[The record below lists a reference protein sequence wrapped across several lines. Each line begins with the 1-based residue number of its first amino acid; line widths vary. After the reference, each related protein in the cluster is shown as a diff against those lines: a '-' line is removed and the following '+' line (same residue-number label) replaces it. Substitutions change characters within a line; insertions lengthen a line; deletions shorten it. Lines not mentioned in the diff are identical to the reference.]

1 MSMTKRKILDL
12 KTAKELKENALIGET
27 FEELILPE
35 GMMKIPGSMC
45 EICHN
50 LKKVVLPSTLKRI
63 GIGAFCRCSQLF
75 DINIPDG
82 IEDIGENT
90 FQSCKSLKQITIP
103 SSLKRLSPEIFDSSG
118 IESIELPEG
127 LEEIGYWAF
136 YCCHRL
142 KTLVIPKSVR
152 HIERGIVTAH
162 KCFEGLVCHADG
174 YHVENDALIDDEKQ
188 ELLCCWTQQKH
199 YVVPMCVRKIAD
211 ISANTFIES
220 IIVKQPVEL
229 TTNDTFVY
237 NLNLREIIFLGG
249 VSGITKNTFYN
260 CLKLRHKNHK

>member
-35 GMMKIPGSMC
+35 GMIKIPGSMC

-90 FQSCKSLKQITIP
+90 FQGCKSLKQITIP

-127 LEEIGYWAF
+127 LTSIGSWAF
-136 YCCHRL
+136 GYVGNSIGGVKVVL
-142 KTLVIPKSVR
+142 PY
-152 HIERGIVTAH
+152 
-162 KCFEGLVCHADG
+162 KCFEGLICHADG

-237 NLNLREIIFLGG
+237 NLNLREIQFLGG

>member
-1 MSMTKRKILDL
+1 MTKRKILDL

-90 FQSCKSLKQITIP
+90 FQGCKSLKKITIP

-127 LEEIGYWAF
+127 LEEIGH
-136 YCCHRL
+136 CHG
-142 KTLVIPKSVR
+142 P
-152 HIERGIVTAH
+152 
-162 KCFEGLVCHADG
+162 
-174 YHVENDALIDDEKQ
+174 
-188 ELLCCWTQQKH
+188 
-199 YVVPMCVRKIAD
+199 
-211 ISANTFIES
+211 
-220 IIVKQPVEL
+220 
-229 TTNDTFVY
+229 
-237 NLNLREIIFLGG
+237 
-249 VSGITKNTFYN
+249 
-260 CLKLRHKNHK
+260 